1 MSYTIRK
8 LLVSILWL
16 NWLLFAFS
24 INHNLFHKFR
34 NYKKAKNFEQG
45 NNDELGG
52 SLFEAVSPKSSGK
65 TDIFDHP
72 SKPIIKSVNS
82 QPSLENA
89 LKKIDELKTDK
100 KRNQVKIEIKKI
112 E

>member
-8 LLVSILWL
+8 LLVCILWL

-52 SLFEAVSPKSSGK
+52 SLFEAVSPKSAGK

-72 SKPIIKSVNS
+72 SKPIIKSENS
-82 QPSLENA
+82 QPNLESA
-89 LKKIDELKTDK
+89 LKKINDMKTDK
-100 KRNQVKIEIKKI
+100 KKNLAKTEIKKM